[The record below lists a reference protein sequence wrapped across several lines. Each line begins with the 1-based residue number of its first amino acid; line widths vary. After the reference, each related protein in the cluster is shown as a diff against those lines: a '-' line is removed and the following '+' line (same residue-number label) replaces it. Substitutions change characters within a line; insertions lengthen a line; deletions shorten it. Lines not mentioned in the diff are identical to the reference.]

1 MNFLKKHKLAT
12 FLIVLYIALTI
23 VGYFLY
29 SKYNEKAGAPVYGD
43 RLDGIENVKIT
54 DEQKSNLVNK
64 LMDVPEVLK
73 VSEPHLSGRTYNVV
87 ITYTDKG
94 KQVEARKLAKYVT
107 ESLTE
112 DQNNY
117 YDVQV
122 FIKKQYN
129 CNIEAVGKA
138 DEEGNFVGDV
148 KVKFV
153 NDIAKDELALGYGL
167 STSDK
172 IDYNAKTEIDITE
185 DGEVIIYGFTKDKI
199 GESTCSIKVVRKTS
213 KDAATKDYK
222 INSLTS
228 SAFPLIGYKRK
239 GNSDYVWTKE
249 RY

>member
-1 MNFLKKHKLAT
+1 MNFLKRHKLAT
-12 FLIVLYIALTI
+12 FFIVLYIAFII

-54 DEQKSNLVNK
+54 DEQKTNLVNK
-64 LMDVPEVLK
+64 IMDVKEVLK

-87 ITYTDKG
+87 ITYSDKG
-94 KQVEARKLAKYVT
+94 GNQSEARKLANYVT

-117 YDVQV
+117 YDIQV
-122 FIKKQYN
+122 FIKKPYN

-153 NDIAKDELALGYGL
+153 NDLANDKLVLGYGL
-167 STSDK
+167 SLTDK
-172 IDYNAKTEIDITE
+172 KDYNAKTQIDITS
-185 DGEVIIYGFTKDKI
+185 DGEYIIYGYTKDKI
-199 GESTCSIKVVRKTS
+199 GESTCSLKVVRKTS
-213 KDAATKDYK
+213 KDVATKAYT

-228 SAFPLIGYKRK
+228 SSFPLIGYKRK
-239 GNSDYVWTKE
+239 GNSNYVWTKE
-249 RY
+249 R

>member
-1 MNFLKKHKLAT
+1 MNFLKRHKLAT
-12 FLIVLYIALTI
+12 FFIVLYIAFII

-54 DEQKSNLVNK
+54 QEQKDNLVKK
-64 LMDVPEVLK
+64 LMEVNEVLK
-73 VSEPHLSGRTYNVV
+73 VSEPHLSGRTYNIV

-94 KQVEARKLAKYVT
+94 SQSEAKKLAKIVT
-107 ESLTE
+107 DSLTE

-122 FIKKQYN
+122 FIKKMFN
-129 CNIEAVGKA
+129 CNIEAIGKA

-153 NDIAKDELALGYGL
+153 NDMPNNKLALGYGL
-167 STSDK
+167 STTDK
-172 IDYNAKTEIDITE
+172 KDYNAKTEIDLTT
-185 DGEVIIYGFTKDKI
+185 DGEYIIYGYTKDKI
-199 GESTCSIKVVRKTS
+199 GESTCSLKVVRKTS
-213 KDAATKDYK
+213 KDVATKDYT

-228 SAFPLIGYKRK
+228 SSFPLIGYKRK
-239 GNSDYVWTKE
+239 GNSSYVWTKE
-249 RY
+249 R